1 MKDSCLF
8 REEFIVSNSL
18 SPEENLKRRKLV
30 LVERTM
36 GLLSRLRILI
46 RRILFMSDSCQKNTS
61 FFPQEQNYFVK
72 NYLMVYS
79 SEKKPCSPPKMI
91 SI

>member
-1 MKDSCLF
+1 
-8 REEFIVSNSL
+8 
-18 SPEENLKRRKLV
+18 
-30 LVERTM
+30 
-36 GLLSRLRILI
+36 
-46 RRILFMSDSCQKNTS
+46 MSDSCQKNTS

-79 SEKKPCSPPKMI
+79 SEKKPCSPPKII